1 MVSFY
6 NCNEKLG
13 WNEKCDKIVLYIL
26 EKLFVFYNLWGC
38 EEIGN

>member
-26 EKLFVFYNLWGC
+26 EKLFVFYNL
-38 EEIGN
+38 